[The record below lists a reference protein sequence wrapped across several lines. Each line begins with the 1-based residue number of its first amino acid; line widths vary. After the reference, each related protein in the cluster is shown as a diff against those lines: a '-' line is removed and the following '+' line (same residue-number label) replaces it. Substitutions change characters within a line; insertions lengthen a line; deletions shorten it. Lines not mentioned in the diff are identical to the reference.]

1 MLFIS
6 STSHSTCIMHRG
18 SGENLFTVEKIVCEC
33 IVCMWRVCFLH
44 LVCANIHNAH
54 AGLFVFHFC
63 ISVPFL
69 FFAFNLNWLNSL
81 FEIPPR
87 RVDARKKKTAERNPS
102 FMLWCCDFTL
112 HLHHNYLD
120 GWQCRNAVFFPST
133 SSQHRSC
140 TMHPLS
146 MYALNDGH

>member
-6 STSHSTCIMHRG
+6 STSHSPCIMHRG

-33 IVCMWRVCFLH
+33 IVCMWRVCFLR

-87 RVDARKKKTAERNPS
+87 RVDARKKKQQNGIRRLCFGVVILRFICIIIISMVDNVEMP
-102 FMLWCCDFTL
+102 
-112 HLHHNYLD
+112 
-120 GWQCRNAVFFPST
+120 FFFLRLRHSIGRARCI
-133 SSQHRSC
+133 RSAC
-140 TMHPLS
+140 TH
-146 MYALNDGH
+146 